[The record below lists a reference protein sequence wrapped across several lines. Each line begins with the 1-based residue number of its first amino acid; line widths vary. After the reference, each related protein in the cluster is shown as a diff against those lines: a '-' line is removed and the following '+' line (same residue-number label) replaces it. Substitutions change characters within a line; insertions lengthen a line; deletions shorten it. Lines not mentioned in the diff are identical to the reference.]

1 MGNTIEECCE
11 GKKVESNGRKS
22 SRKVPPT
29 PGEADNLGSGVKA
42 KPEDPFDAKP
52 SN

>member
-29 PGEADNLGSGVKA
+29 PGEA
-42 KPEDPFDAKP
+42 KPEDPFDEKP
-52 SN
+52 TN